1 MAVDITKIRA
11 YVDGLVAVSGYGV
24 VNPTLPTDATTA
36 LNASVYK
43 ELGALSDEGVTEE
56 SEQDFEDIFMWQGN
70 RLAASIPGQFVKSF
84 TVNCLEQNAQTLGIQ
99 FGGSTLTQQAWGVSI
114 AEKAPGRDIRT
125 WVLHGIDGAR
135 LYRTVVPL
143 GQIVDKGESVWSA
156 TAPTQTSFS
165 IKAFPDASNNYSYRY
180 IYDATLTL

>member
-11 YVDGLVAVSGYGV
+11 YVNGLVAVSGYGV

-36 LNASVYK
+36 LNSAIYK
-43 ELGALSDEGVTEE
+43 ELGALSDEGISES
-56 SEQDFEDIFMWQGN
+56 SEQDFEDVYMWQGN
-70 RLAASIPGQFVKSF
+70 QLAASLPGQYAKSF
-84 TVNCLEQNAQTLGIQ
+84 SVSCLEQNAQTLGIF

-135 LYRTVVPL
+135 LYRIVVPL
-143 GQIVDKGESVWSA
+143 GQVTEKGETVWSS
-156 TAPTQTSFS
+156 TEPTQTSFV

-180 IYDATLTL
+180 IYDSTLIL

>member
-11 YVDGLVAVSGYGV
+11 YVNGLVAVSGYGV

-36 LNASVYK
+36 LNSTVYK
-43 ELGALSDEGVTEE
+43 ELGALSDEGVTES

-70 RLAASIPGQFVKSF
+70 ALAASIPGQYVKSF
-84 TVNCLEQNAQTLGIQ
+84 AVTCLEQNAQTLGIY
-99 FGGSTLTQQAWGVSI
+99 FGGSTLTQTGYGVSI

-135 LYRTVVPL
+135 LYR
-143 GQIVDKGESVWSA
+143 IV
-156 TAPTQTSFS
+156 
-165 IKAFPDASNNYSYRY
+165 
-180 IYDATLTL
+180 